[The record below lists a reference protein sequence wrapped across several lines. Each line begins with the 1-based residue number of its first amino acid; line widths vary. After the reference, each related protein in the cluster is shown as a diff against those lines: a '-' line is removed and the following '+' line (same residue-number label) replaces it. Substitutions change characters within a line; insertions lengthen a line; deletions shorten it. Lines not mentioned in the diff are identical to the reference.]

1 MFGFSLSRLVLK
13 LRGMTWKLSEL
24 GHKAVVEST
33 CCDCDACHLV
43 GEIFR
48 FHVTDLALHKCAYSK
63 VQCVCHVVLS
73 HSYKIN
79 GVCET
84 ADLDHLLL
92 LWSQTERIS
101 TGGFNK
107 PLKMHLQR
115 LLLQST
121 TEV

>member
-1 MFGFSLSRLVLK
+1 
-13 LRGMTWKLSEL
+13 MTWKLSEL
-24 GHKAVVEST
+24 GHKAVVKST
-33 CCDCDACHLV
+33 CCDCDTCHLERGVWGGV
-43 GEIFR
+43 GEILR
-48 FHVTDLALHKCAYSK
+48 FHVTNLALHKDAYSK
-63 VQCVCHVVLS
+63 VQCVCYVDLLQF
-73 HSYKIN
+73 YKIN
-79 GVCET
+79 GICET

-107 PLKMHLQR
+107 PLKMHFQR